1 MAELLNVAKDGDY
14 NIKLL
19 NDAFA
24 GKAHMNEKVE
34 YLEDEE
40 TGELRKRTVT
50 KRPPRSFS
58 NDPRKARTALTRDP
72 NLDPVLE

>member
-1 MAELLNVAKDGDY
+1 MNVAKDGDY

-24 GKAHMNEKVE
+24 GKAYMNEQVE
-34 YLEDEE
+34 YLEDED
-40 TGELRKRTVT
+40 TGEVRKRTVT

-58 NDPRKARTALTRDP
+58 NDPRKAKTALTRDP
-72 NLDPVLE
+72 KIDEVLG